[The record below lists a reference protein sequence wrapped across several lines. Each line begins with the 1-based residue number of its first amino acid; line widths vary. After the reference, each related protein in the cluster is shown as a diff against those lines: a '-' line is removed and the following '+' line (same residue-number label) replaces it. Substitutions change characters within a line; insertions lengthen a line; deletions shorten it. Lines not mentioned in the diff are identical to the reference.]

1 MPNSTKEPDTMLPAQ
16 TNILIAESTG
26 TMRQA
31 LASQLQAFGF
41 APVHQAKDGARAL
54 QMMRAEAIH
63 LVIGDMDMPGMDGLG
78 LLEAMRAEP
87 KLASLPFML
96 MSGGLDRESA
106 SKAIR
111 LGIGDLLV
119 KPFTTRRLIERIQ
132 RLMQRD
138 TEHAQ
143 RPPDAAPER
152 ATILVVDDTPENLQL
167 VADLFRERFKVKLA
181 HNGEKALAI
190 CQSDAPPDLILLDVM
205 MPGMDGF
212 EVARRLREHH
222 ASQYTPIIFVTAV
235 TDETSRQTGLKLGAI
250 DYVSKPI
257 DPELLKLRVSNLMH
271 YVEHRKQLQ
280 TDFDRM
286 REIAKLRAEVERL
299 RALVPPTPAA

>member
-1 MPNSTKEPDTMLPAQ
+1 MQPAQ
-16 TNILIAESTG
+16 TTILIAESAG
-26 TMRQA
+26 TTRQT

-41 APVHQAKDGARAL
+41 APVQQAKDGARAL
-54 QMMRAEAIH
+54 QIMKSETVH
-63 LVIGDMDMPGMDGLG
+63 LVISDTEMPGMDGLS

-87 KLASLPFML
+87 RLAGMPFML
-96 MSGGLDRESA
+96 MSGGLDRDSA

-111 LGIGDLLV
+111 LGIGDLLI

-132 RLMQRD
+132 RLLQRD
-138 TEHAQ
+138 AEGTA
-143 RPPDAAPER
+143 RPLENTPER

-167 VADLFRERFKVKLA
+167 VADLFRERFKVKIA
-181 HNGEKALAI
+181 QHGEKALAI

-212 EVARRLREHH
+212 EVAQRLRAHH
-222 ASQYTPIIFVTAV
+222 ASQYTPIIFVTAMA
-235 TDETSRQTGLKLGAI
+235 DDTSRKKGLTLGAI

-257 DPELLKLRVSNLMH
+257 DPDLLKLRVTNLMH

-286 REIAKLRAEVERL
+286 REIAHLRAEVQRL
-299 RALVPPTPAA
+299 KALVPAA

>member
-1 MPNSTKEPDTMLPAQ
+1 MQPAQ
-16 TNILIAESTG
+16 TTLLIAESTG

-41 APVHQAKDGARAL
+41 APVQQAKDGARAL
-54 QMMRAEAIH
+54 QIMKSETVH
-63 LVIGDMDMPGMDGLG
+63 LVISDTDMPGMDGLS

-87 KLASLPFML
+87 RLASMPFML
-96 MSGGLDRESA
+96 MSGGLDRDSA

-111 LGIGDLLV
+111 LGIGDLLI

-132 RLMQRD
+132 RLLQRD
-138 TEHAQ
+138 TDGAGRAPEN
-143 RPPDAAPER
+143 PPER

-167 VADLFRERFKVKLA
+167 VADLFRERFKVKIA
-181 HNGEKALAI
+181 QNGEKALAI

-235 TDETSRQTGLKLGAI
+235 TDDESRKKGLTLGAI

-257 DPELLKLRVSNLMH
+257 DPDLLKLRVTNLMH

-286 REIAKLRAEVERL
+286 REIAHLRAEVERL
-299 RALVPPTPAA
+299 KALAPSA

>member
-1 MPNSTKEPDTMLPAQ
+1 MQPAQ
-16 TNILIAESTG
+16 TTILIAEG
-26 TMRQA
+26 AGIMRQA
-31 LASQLQAFGF
+31 LANQLQAFGF
-41 APVHQAKDGARAL
+41 APVLQAKDGARAL
-54 QMMRAEAIH
+54 QLLRSEAVH
-63 LVIGDMDMPGMDGLG
+63 LVIADLDMQDMDGLS
-78 LLEAMRAEP
+78 LLESMRAEP
-87 KLASLPFML
+87 RFASLPFML
-96 MSGGLDRESA
+96 MAAGLDRESA

-132 RLMQRD
+132 RLLQRD
-138 TEHAQ
+138 TEAAA
-143 RPPDAAPER
+143 RPAEAASAER

-167 VADLFRERFKVKLA
+167 VADLFRERFKVKIA

-222 ASQYTPIIFVTAV
+222 ASEYTPIIFVTAM
-235 TDETSRQTGLKLGAI
+235 TDEASRQKGLNLGAI

-257 DPELLKLRVSNLMH
+257 DPGLLKLRVSNLMH

-286 REIAKLRAEVERL
+286 REIAQLRAEVERL
-299 RALVPPTPAA
+299 RALVPAMPAAPAA